1 MLRRLRPDAS
11 ALACASHLLQSS
23 RMSAAPASCRAFSQL
38 CTNPRRLQ
46 RLPTNVYAT
55 RWIKKA
61 ASDQLCCPQ
70 CGTAL
75 VLAEP
80 LGSADKSTSS
90 NPAANTSSST
100 STTSTSPVEF
110 KKGDVVKCANCNLHF
125 ALKAQPPAQP
135 SPTFRNAAAAAA
147 LSSLS
152 SSLAPGMQTTRGSS
166 LGGPTYS
173 GNFPSPTRGGRMNA
187 DGEYEKLAN
196 EALFAAAA
204 DATVSKD
211 RVLTPREIYEGLNEY
226 VIGQDKVKKTL
237 AVGVHNH
244 YKRLHALELLQ
255 ARKEAEAACAKHN
268 AGSQQ
273 HPRAGGVTRQHVDM
287 DDSRL
292 SSIGRRLLLEEIY
305 PGSEKN
311 DAEMPHTSKQ
321 HASEETAEAPETTAT
336 THSHATRLQHHSMG
350 DKLQYLEGVELDKTN
365 VMLVGPTGSGKTLL
379 AKTLARLA
387 KVPIVIAD
395 ATCLTQ
401 AGYVGEDVESVLFKL
416 YQAANYN
423 LEATQRGIVYIDEI
437 DKITRKSENVSIT
450 RDVSGEG
457 VQQALDMVN
466 VPEKGGRKNPRGEY
480 ITIDTTNILF
490 ICGGAFAGLEKQVTR
505 RTSRS
510 SIGFGAQMPN
520 MRLKDSDQIGQL
532 LSQAEP
538 EDLVSYGLIPEFI
551 GRFPMLVSTTGLSKD
566 ELVQVLT
573 EPKNSLVRQYKALFA
588 LSDVEFHATEGALEA
603 VAESALRKNTGARGL
618 RSIFEPPVLIRGEM
632 TLDEYLKNLE
642 DDGDKRE
649 EHKEELRNEARRQR
663 EIERYKGTMPPPSAP
678 EDKEEL
684 RNEARRQREIERYK
698 KLGPGRLRSIG
709 ADIVGVKNQIEE
721 RQRQDEADRDA
732 KRVCEEED
740 AAIRRYLLQV
750 ESEDAL
756 AKRRELLT
764 LRNDWD
770 LQTAKIREARAQYAA
785 IRAFSIDPDTC
796 AQGAAQ
802 KFDGEDLAR
811 LERIRLQAMQMKQW
825 SIQKMAEEA
834 QRNAKENADQAAYMA
849 QLFEIER
856 LMEELHRGNERERA
870 AASAEISRFNQR
882 LLAQQR
888 QGESDRRRQEHE
900 ENAREIQLTLESNL
914 VSENPLQATLPGVS
928 YDRRVRVDHWK
939 GFSGEQTK
947 CYLRQNDDIMAEN
960 ARRRQQEREQAEED
974 SRNQR
979 ELQRTL
985 AHEEYLAQQRRAQME
1000 MDVRAA
1006 QAQQAKQAA
1015 EREKSNDERARGKIE
1030 PSFFQRFGRT
1040 YR

>member
-1 MLRRLRPDAS
+1 MLRRLRPDAR
-11 ALACASHLLQSS
+11 ALACASHLLQSV
-23 RMSAAPASCRAFSQL
+23 RVSAAPSARALSLLPSARTQRPL
-38 CTNPRRLQ
+38 DLKLQ
-46 RLPTNVYAT
+46 RALRVAT
-55 RWIKKA
+55 LITGPPGHSKKPA
-61 ASDQLCCPQ
+61 GDALCCPQ
-70 CGTAL
+70 CGDAL
-75 VLAEP
+75 VLAEA
-80 LGSADKSTSS
+80 LGGGKT
-90 NPAANTSSST
+90 PAASDSKSPSSS
-100 STTSTSPVEF
+100 SSPASAAAAASSPVEF
-110 KKGDVVKCANCNLHF
+110 KKGDVVKCETCNLHF
-125 ALKAQPPAQP
+125 ALKAQPTTPAQP
-135 SPTFRNAAAAAA
+135 SPAFRNAAAAAA

-152 SSLAPGMQTTRGSS
+152 SSLSPGMQTTRGSS

-173 GNFPSPTRGGRMNA
+173 GNFPSPTRGGGGRMTA

-196 EALFAAAA
+196 EALFGGAAAT
-204 DATVSKD
+204 DATVTKD

-255 ARKEAEAACAKHN
+255 ARKDAEAACAK
-268 AGSQQ
+268 QQ
-273 HPRAGGVTRQHVDM
+273 HARAGGVTRQHVDL

-305 PGSEKN
+305 PGLEKKEAGLEQEAKQRAAEGTSE
-311 DAEMPHTSKQ
+311 TSEAAAAAPS
-321 HASEETAEAPETTAT
+321 HA
-336 THSHATRLQHHSMG
+336 HATRLQHHSLG

-457 VQQALDMVN
+457 VQQALLKILEGSMVN

-603 VAESALRKNTGARGL
+603 VAESALSKNTGARGL
-618 RSIFEPPVLIRGEM
+618 RSIFERALMETMFDLPDMNDVRAVYVDEEAILGRKRPVLIRGDM

-642 DDGDKRE
+642 EDSDKRE
-649 EHKEELRNEARRQR
+649 EA
-663 EIERYKGTMPPPSAP
+663 
-678 EDKEEL
+678 
-684 RNEARRQREIERYK
+684 
-698 KLGPGRLRSIG
+698 
-709 ADIVGVKNQIEE
+709 V
-721 RQRQDEADRDA
+721 
-732 KRVCEEED
+732 
-740 AAIRRYLLQV
+740 
-750 ESEDAL
+750 
-756 AKRRELLT
+756 
-764 LRNDWD
+764 
-770 LQTAKIREARAQYAA
+770 
-785 IRAFSIDPDTC
+785 
-796 AQGAAQ
+796 
-802 KFDGEDLAR
+802 
-811 LERIRLQAMQMKQW
+811 
-825 SIQKMAEEA
+825 
-834 QRNAKENADQAAYMA
+834 
-849 QLFEIER
+849 
-856 LMEELHRGNERERA
+856 
-870 AASAEISRFNQR
+870 
-882 LLAQQR
+882 
-888 QGESDRRRQEHE
+888 
-900 ENAREIQLTLESNL
+900 
-914 VSENPLQATLPGVS
+914 
-928 YDRRVRVDHWK
+928 
-939 GFSGEQTK
+939 
-947 CYLRQNDDIMAEN
+947 
-960 ARRRQQEREQAEED
+960 
-974 SRNQR
+974 
-979 ELQRTL
+979 
-985 AHEEYLAQQRRAQME
+985 
-1000 MDVRAA
+1000 
-1006 QAQQAKQAA
+1006 
-1015 EREKSNDERARGKIE
+1015 
-1030 PSFFQRFGRT
+1030 
-1040 YR
+1040 